1 MRKCFL
7 CGGEICWSADY
18 SFEDF
23 GYEGIGIVHRY
34 RCIECGAIH
43 EVYEEIEEEPKQV
56 DDRQITFEELEI

>member
-23 GYEGIGIVHRY
+23 GCEGVGIVHRY
-34 RCIECGAIH
+34 RCIKCGAIH
-43 EVYEEIEEEPKQV
+43 EVYEEIEET
-56 DDRQITFEELEI
+56 DD